1 MYRSP
6 EDLERTYIR
15 AFKESVRKLSM
26 ICGTDLGKFIDD
38 LTRVRRVGF
47 YSYIAK
53 DLGLKERIVYSHIRK
68 LQKNNFKF
76 TVDINLKKIGL
87 YKYFI
92 HIPELIDFSIIRN
105 DDTIAWLSSYSITLN
120 PIGTSLIYFI
130 PYKFRR
136 ELIMRINKLVSKIG
150 HQILDRSIF
159 VHFYISSR
167 HQPVFHK
174 HPFSSHRFVHGFFF
188 KEIVELFERSG
199 LDDIEFKYI
208 VDELNSKFSSPYDA
222 VDLIILKEYDADAF
236 TTIQDI
242 AKKYPISQR
251 IILKH
256 INNHINSKELIRG
269 IFLKASI
276 YSSFLFKFFYVLL
289 FLNNLNNAVR
299 IFNFFRNFDYSLII
313 KFGIPDEIMREQNF
327 DFIISVHIAVPHLRV
342 YDFLKF
348 LAYLRRQGYVVDY
361 KLYEFL
367 PGMFVR
373 FTIPY
378 LNFDQERKDW
388 TLDVKN
394 IQELLMRRFM
404 IPRV

>member
-38 LTRVRRVGF
+38 LTRVNRVGF

-92 HIPELIDFSIIRN
+92 HIPELIDFDVIRN
-105 DDTIAWLSSYSITLN
+105 DETVAWLSSYSITLN
-120 PIGTSLIYFI
+120 PIGTSIIYFI
-130 PYKFRR
+130 PYKLRN
-136 ELIMRINKLVSKIG
+136 ELIMRINELISKF
-150 HQILDRSIF
+150 DRKTKEQGTF
-159 VHFYISSR
+159 VHFYVTTR
-167 HQPVFHK
+167 CQPIFYK
-174 HPFSSHRFVHGFFF
+174 ASFSSHKFIHGFYFD
-188 KEIVELFERSG
+188 EMVELFKRYE

-208 VDELNSKFSSPYDA
+208 VDEINSKFSSPYDA
-222 VDLIILKEYDADAF
+222 VDLRVLKEYDADAF

-256 INNHINSKELIRG
+256 INNHINNKKIIRG
-269 IFLKASI
+269 IFIKAGV
-276 YSSFLFKFFYVLL
+276 YSSFLYKFLGVFL
-289 FLNNLNNAVR
+289 FINTLDNAVR
-299 IFNFFRNFDYSLII
+299 VFDFFRNFDYSLVIN
-313 KFGIPDEIMREQNF
+313 FGIPDEIMREQNF
-327 DFIISVHIAVPHLRV
+327 DFIVLVQIAVPHLRV

-348 LAYLRRQGYVVDY
+348 LSYLHRQGYVADY

-394 IQELLMRRFM
+394 VQELLMRRFM